1 MLTDGCP
8 GLCNNNGRCVLDQN
22 VWHCVCQSGWRGLG
36 CDVATEML
44 CSDGKDNE
52 GGRKKKTPCTNS
64 LLTSAGVHVS
74 DCAKLALMWPLGDG
88 ANKQNKSIIHKTSLE
103 YGNAAAEEF
112 VKQHALKYTVDQ
124 L

>member
-1 MLTDGCP
+1 M
-8 GLCNNNGRCVLDQN
+8 
-22 VWHCVCQSGWRGLG
+22 
-36 CDVATEML
+36 ATEML

-52 GGRKKKTPCTNS
+52 GGRRKKTPCTNS
-64 LLTSAGVHVS
+64 LLTLAGVHVF

-103 YGNAAAEEF
+103 YGNAAAAEF
-112 VKQHALKYTVDQ
+112 VKQHILKNTVDR

>member
-1 MLTDGCP
+1 M
-8 GLCNNNGRCVLDQN
+8 
-22 VWHCVCQSGWRGLG
+22 
-36 CDVATEML
+36 ATEML

-64 LLTSAGVHVS
+64 LLTLAGVHVF

-103 YGNAAAEEF
+103 YGNAAAAEF
-112 VKQHALKYTVDQ
+112 VKQHILKNTVDR

>member
-52 GGRKKKTPCTNS
+52 GGRKRRQRLCTNT
-64 LLTSAGVHVS
+64 LLTGARVS

-88 ANKQNKSIIHKTSLE
+88 ADKHNKTRIHKT
-103 YGNAAAEEF
+103 
-112 VKQHALKYTVDQ
+112 
-124 L
+124 